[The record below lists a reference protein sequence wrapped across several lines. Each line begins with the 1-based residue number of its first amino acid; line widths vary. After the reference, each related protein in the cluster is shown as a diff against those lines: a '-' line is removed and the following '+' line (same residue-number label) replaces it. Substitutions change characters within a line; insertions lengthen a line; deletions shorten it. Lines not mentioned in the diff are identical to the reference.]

1 MQFYSDE
8 EEANPLAKSPEWDL
22 MDDSLLSHKSVE
34 WSSAN
39 PWTLRHSSPLVCSA
53 PRGAGCSRSH
63 EWLVWLSG
71 SRACH
76 PSLLVLCCT
85 TSKQKYSKILW
96 SQQDKHLHW
105 KEMLF
110 FFSLFQG
117 RLCSNSSY
125 KERCWEGVVVLYC
138 WSQMDPWSDCQEMS
152 LMCSL
157 GDVQNYREGQGP
169 KAASVP
175 TWTEL
180 SGLTGH
186 FLPHPPVLSQ
196 EI

>member
-39 PWTLRHSSPLVCSA
+39 PCTLRHSSPLVCSA

-110 FFSLFQG
+110 FLACSRADFAQTAPTMKDAEKEWLSFIADHRWIHGVSVKKWASCAPWEMCRITERDKGQRLHRCQLEQSCQG
-117 RLCSNSSY
+117 
-125 KERCWEGVVVLYC
+125 
-138 WSQMDPWSDCQEMS
+138 
-152 LMCSL
+152 
-157 GDVQNYREGQGP
+157 
-169 KAASVP
+169 
-175 TWTEL
+175 
-180 SGLTGH
+180 
-186 FLPHPPVLSQ
+186 
-196 EI
+196 